1 MALIPYLRRV
11 AMRPLP
17 GRTSTV
23 PERRSNGGGDEEED
37 EECVD
42 VDDASSTPM
51 PPPLPAHP
59 AAATSSASPRRNSSS
74 SSAAG
79 AHIESL
85 LRLALATR
93 GAISEGRRA
102 AREPQLPGLFFFV
115 SERERE
121 RKREHRVIH

>member
-1 MALIPYLRRV
+1 MASIPYLRRV

-23 PERRSNGGGDEEED
+23 PERRSNGGGDEEEE

-51 PPPLPAHP
+51 PPPLPAQP

-74 SSAAG
+74 SAAG
-79 AHIESL
+79 ARIESL
-85 LRLALATR
+85 LLLALATR

-102 AREPQLPGLFFFV
+102 AREPQLPGLFFFG
-115 SERERE
+115 SEGERE
-121 RKREHRVIH
+121 RKREHKFLQ

>member
-1 MALIPYLRRV
+1 
-11 AMRPLP
+11 MRPLP

-23 PERRSNGGGDEEED
+23 PERRSNGGGDEEDD

-74 SSAAG
+74 SAAG
-79 AHIESL
+79 VRIESL

-102 AREPQLPGLFFFV
+102 AREPQLPGLFFFGAKEN
-115 SERERE
+115 ERERE
-121 RKREHRVIH
+121 STE